1 MHCGGKAVA
10 VVQDISPS
18 VTAVHHLEWKR
29 HLLHKSLFN
38 DKVIALHIVTFICT
52 VMHLQTGDSEDGRHH
67 LQASNWRQW
76 GRQGGTGN

>member
-38 DKVIALHIVTFICT
+38 DKVIALHIVTFMCT
-52 VMHLQTGDSEDGRHH
+52 VMHLGSAD
-67 LQASNWRQW
+67 WRQ
-76 GRQGGTGN
+76 